1 MQAEEINLENPSPA
15 DIAKYSKGFENV
27 KNELND
33 YIDLLN
39 DLPYKLEKHGI
50 LTDDEADNFDITK
63 RNATREIVKKLDKC
77 LKNNSEKCLPILKAL
92 RDDDQIHIA
101 KYIVSSGMNTGSP
114 DRVLT
119 KEEWETIDQNMF
131 CLEKLVRVHV
141 GEYLH
146 RLVQLR
152 CIAKKHKEFI
162 QKPSIESEGVYHLF
176 DILKKRSFT
185 HLTIF
190 KRFLREIGHSKIIDV
205 LEKGGV
211 IEITSHL
218 RGITNLSV
226 EGNIER
232 GIIEQLCGYLDED
245 TENKLNEEH
254 KSVIRELITLLNKH
268 RTQFIA
274 CYPTNSISLYFQCET
289 KKSQEWLVDSCKHEL
304 KTLYQRLQ
312 PELNRFP
319 NFNIDVNMTNSSK
332 ILRHSIVTE
341 SHFNSGK
348 NSIIRLMR

>member
-1 MQAEEINLENPSPA
+1 M
-15 DIAKYSKGFENV
+15 
-27 KNELND
+27 KNELID
-33 YIDLLN
+33 YIDLWN

-50 LTDDEADNFDITK
+50 MTDDEADNFDITK
-63 RNATREIVKKLDKC
+63 RNATREIVKKLEKC
-77 LKNNSEKCLPILKAL
+77 LKNDSEKCLPILKAL
-92 RDDDQIHIA
+92 KDDDQIHIA
-101 KYIVSSGMNTGSP
+101 KYIVSSGMNTSSP

-141 GEYLH
+141 GETLN
-146 RLVQLR
+146 RLVLLR

-162 QKPSIESEGVYHLF
+162 QQPSCENEGVYHLF

-185 HLTIF
+185 HLTDF
-190 KRFLREIGHSKIIDV
+190 KRFLRDNGHSKIIDV

-211 IEITSHL
+211 IEITSYL

-254 KSVIRELITLLNKH
+254 RSIIRELINLLNKH
-268 RTQFIA
+268 RTKFIA
-274 CYPTNSISLYFQCET
+274 CYPTNSIALYFQCET
-289 KKSQEWLVDSCKHEL
+289 KESQEWLVDFCKHEL

-319 NFNIDVNMTNSSK
+319 NFSLDVNMTNSSK
-332 ILRHSIVTE
+332 ILSHSMVTE
-341 SHFNSGK
+341 SRFNSG
-348 NSIIRLMR
+348 NISIIK